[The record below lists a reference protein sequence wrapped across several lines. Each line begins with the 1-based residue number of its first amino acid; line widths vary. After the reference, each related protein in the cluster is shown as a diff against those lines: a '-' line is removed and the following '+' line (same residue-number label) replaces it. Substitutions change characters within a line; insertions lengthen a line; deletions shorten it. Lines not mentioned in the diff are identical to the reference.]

1 MVERRFFKDPTYI
14 IESRTQH
21 LDDLNNRL
29 FRGLDQWVV
38 LQKQKLTT
46 MIHQFVRLTPLNNI
60 QKLIDKKELLL
71 HLLVQNIYTT
81 IRLDRE
87 RFDGISKSL
96 NALSP
101 LAILDRG
108 YSIASFQGKSITKS
122 NRIKQGDSINIRLAK
137 GQLDCIVD
145 KVIPSK

>member
-1 MVERRFFKDPTYI
+1 
-14 IESRTQH
+14 
-21 LDDLNNRL
+21 
-29 FRGLDQWVV
+29 
-38 LQKQKLTT
+38 

-71 HLLVQNIYTT
+71 HLLVQNIYAT

-96 NALSP
+96 NTLSP

-137 GQLDCIVD
+137 GQLDCTVD
-145 KVIPSK
+145 KVTPSKEK